1 MPKNLVE
8 FLAMMDERLWFRMT
22 VCFLPGLVLLKLFGY
37 SADGSLAGM
46 LAAAVLIIGVAIY
59 MLWGRIRGIS
69 LEGEGEDGVKEE
81 SAKSD
86 ALAVRSAPEVSGLEQ
101 LAVLTELRSL
111 CNEAE
116 RESDR
121 LIAMEIQ
128 VNPELSFSEAAQI
141 ALARRRILGR

>member
-1 MPKNLVE
+1 MPKNLVD
-8 FLAMMDERLWFRMT
+8 FLSMMDERLWFRMI

-46 LAAAVLIIGVAIY
+46 LTAAVLIIGVAIY
-59 MLWGRIRGIS
+59 LLWGRIRGIS
-69 LEGEGEDGVKEE
+69 PGGEGEDGVEE
-81 SAKSD
+81 ERVESD
-86 ALAVRSAPEVSGLEQ
+86 ALAVRSTPEVSGLEQ
-101 LAVLTELRSL
+101 IAVLTELRSL
-111 CNEAE
+111 CGEAE

-128 VNPELSFSEAAQI
+128 VNPKMSFSEAAQS

>member
-8 FLAMMDERLWFRMT
+8 FLSMMDERLWFRMI

-46 LAAAVLIIGVAIY
+46 LTAAVLIIGVAIY
-59 MLWGRIRGIS
+59 LLWGRIRSIS
-69 LEGEGEDGVKEE
+69 PEGEDEDGVEEE
-81 SAKSD
+81 SLESD
-86 ALAVRSAPEVSGLEQ
+86 ELAVRSAPEVSGVEQ

-111 CNEAE
+111 CGEAE

-128 VNPELSFSEAAQI
+128 VNPQMSFPQAVQS